1 MIAGLDSVAHAH
13 LRVTMLPVKQFEKKC
28 RVIAARGGETE
39 IVNRRD
45 LLFQFRTQL
54 LLAESRLPAKLDHAG
69 VLCLLLLLL
78 LDRPLGLV
86 LLFRLRDL
94 HRGLAGR
101 VSDPKRGAKN
111 Y

>member
-1 MIAGLDSVAHAH
+1 MIAGLDSVTHAH
-13 LRVTMLPVKQFEKKC
+13 LGVTMLPVKELEKKC

-45 LLFQFRTQL
+45 LLLQLRSQL
-54 LLAESRLPAKLDHAG
+54 LLAESRLPAELDDAG

-86 LLFRLRDL
+86 FLFRPRDF

-101 VSDPKRGAKN
+101 VSN
-111 Y
+111 C